1 MAGSLLQLHC
11 TVVTPE
17 GLEVDANVFDA
28 VLPSHDGRLGILPGH
43 APLFCQLAPGIM
55 RFHDV
60 TLPRVSTI
68 FIEGGIAH
76 VIEDELTVVSPHVI
90 RRGDMTFAEVEQ
102 LLHEV
107 EAMPT
112 RTAAELDVHTAAAHR
127 AKTLLSLVQ
136 R

>member
-1 MAGSLLQLHC
+1 MSESMLQLHC

-17 GLEVDANVFDA
+17 GLEVDANVFDV
-28 VLPSHDGRLGILPGH
+28 VLPSHDGRLGILAGH
-43 APLFCQLAPGIM
+43 APMFCQLAPGIM

-60 TLPRVSTI
+60 TLPRVSTL
-68 FIEGGIAH
+68 FIEGGIVH
-76 VIEDELTVVSPHVI
+76 VVEDKLTVVTPHVI

-102 LLHEV
+102 LLQEV
-107 EAMPT
+107 ETMPT
-112 RTAAELDVHTAAAHR
+112 RTAAELDVRTAAAHR